1 MKVWSSSAAAYSSSF
16 LPTKPQQRVLS
27 HVFPSLFV
35 CVLPYMAVSEI
46 SVPPNHRFLHKKW
59 SKNNNFDN
67 FGVRLVHSNSLWNS
81 SGNTKTGHA
90 PPGIPV
96 GFRSAWTLLDRAPRH
111 HLGRWNC
118 QCEHT
123 WPSWFQECWNLLSQ
137 DACKPENKRR
147 IERFWPNLTGH
158 EMYAKKR
165 IYPQHMAM
173 R

>member
-1 MKVWSSSAAAYSSSF
+1 MIIICSSILFIISSHKAAATRTLPCIPIPFCVCVCCPIWLCQKFRFPQTIVFSTKNDLKTTTLIILGSVWS
-16 LPTKPQQRVLS
+16 
-27 HVFPSLFV
+27 
-35 CVLPYMAVSEI
+35 
-46 SVPPNHRFLHKKW
+46 
-59 SKNNNFDN
+59 
-67 FGVRLVHSNSLWNS
+67 HSNSLWNS

-147 IERFWPNLTGH
+147 IERF
-158 EMYAKKR
+158 
-165 IYPQHMAM
+165 
-173 R
+173 